1 VPGRSGT
8 VIATRPSLR
17 TTSQPRRRSTSPM
30 IVTSRMSGTLVRTV
44 VPSASSEAA
53 MSFRT
58 LFFAPLTET
67 SPASRAPPET
77 RKRSIPPV

>member
-1 VPGRSGT
+1 
-8 VIATRPSLR
+8 
-17 TTSQPRRRSTSPM
+17 
-30 IVTSRMSGTLVRTV
+30 MSGTFVRTV

-77 RKRSIPPV
+77 RKRSMTAV